1 MAQIARWAPRDGGG
15 GDGIAQQQ
23 GVFFVPAGG
32 GGNHWDVDDVPFG
45 YLT

>member
-23 GVFFVPAGG
+23 GNFFARGG
-32 GGNHWDVDDVPFG
+32 RRKSLGC
-45 YLT
+45 